1 MYIFIYFLMPVN
13 FMNHLPLEP
22 TLRKFVNGTGGSSLG
37 PKVVDEADRLVNK
50 WNLCPASE
58 IPQVKHQII
67 TRKLMEKQWTGLG
80 KGPVFVCHCVIVY
93 HYSIYI
99 YVIIII
105 IYFCACICFIYNT
118 CFFFV
123 RLLLRATQLQTHKAL
138 VPFS

>member
-93 HYSIYI
+93 HYNIYI
-99 YVIIII
+99 YICHNYYHLFLCMHMLYIYIIHAF
-105 IYFCACICFIYNT
+105 FCTFVAPGYSTSNT
-118 CFFFV
+118 
-123 RLLLRATQLQTHKAL
+123 
-138 VPFS
+138 